1 MFTTGRHG
9 YLNILSFR
17 RILKYEVLCNK
28 PQQGKKGDKTMQ
40 NKSPELIETARKK
53 FAQFRA
59 LCAEHGEDAAWES
72 MLEGFP
78 ELQRQRMGP
87 SLALPTLAE
96 GFRAAIPF
104 FAAVG
109 MEMDV
114 VDISNRGVDA
124 VLEIQRFCPYLDVC
138 REYGFETPCHVICE
152 MDMEAS
158 HRAFPEMKGEILCRQ
173 AFGSPVCIFKY
184 QRPAKDEAGGVTAS
198 ACS

>member
-1 MFTTGRHG
+1 
-9 YLNILSFR
+9 
-17 RILKYEVLCNK
+17 
-28 PQQGKKGDKTMQ
+28 MQ
-40 NKSPELIETARKK
+40 NRSAKLIESARKK

-59 LCAEHGEDAAWES
+59 LSAEHGEAAAWET

-78 ELQRQRMGP
+78 EQQRQRMGP

-104 FAAVG
+104 FGAVG

-124 VLEIQRFCPYLDVC
+124 VLEIQRYCPYLEVC
-138 REYGFETPCHVICE
+138 TEYGFETPCHVICE

-158 HRAFPEMKGEILCRQ
+158 RRAFPEMKGEILSRQ

-184 QRPAKDEAGGVTAS
+184 QRPAKTDAATGKTAQ
-198 ACS
+198 AAT